1 MILKS
6 VYLNNF
12 RQFVDE
18 KIEFSLDKDHNITLV
33 RGENSSGKTTLANAI
48 TWCLF
53 ADAKLDGTL
62 INKLVWQN
70 AKLHEKLTVK
80 VEIELIHAEDEYTI
94 TTTQDYQIV
103 QGISANAKNRPQP
116 IGGIVRKISYKG
128 VSTQWVKEEVPKEK
142 IENTIQKIVPQ
153 ELSEYFFIKA
163 EQMRDM
169 EQGVSKGDGRSF
181 EKAVKRIL
189 GFDAIENAIK
199 HSAEA
204 IRVLNSRLELG
215 ADEKVKK
222 LQDNIDWYEKQIA
235 TCKENI
241 RKYREDIE
249 EHDKEI
255 KDMENRIKDGA
266 EGEQDQLKLERVQQ
280 DFKSYSKYLV
290 NAEAT
295 LFSDFSE
302 YFVSNC
308 YQEFLPTLLTKLESV
323 DLKGRDIPD
332 ATATTIKWILDQKEC
347 ICGRKFEE
355 GDDVWEAISSWIKT
369 LPPENLGNCASRF
382 IENIESRQ
390 EKVFDL
396 KAEYNKYIENKEEWE
411 RKKDDAKQE
420 IKRLSERLKSY
431 QSTKDFQERKMRAE
445 SDKRSKESSIKSFE
459 RKIAEEFEPRMRKD
473 KQALDK
479 FAQANDRN
487 QLIKRRGVALTTI
500 YKHFKNFNE
509 KQKNGLNIILNN
521 KVNEFFSSV
530 FSNDYK
536 ISISDKYLIRL
547 VDNDGEI
554 VGAGGAQS
562 VSVVLAFITSLLKL
576 SQQIHYGKLDE
587 IEDKDLLKA
596 EPYPLVLDAP
606 FSTFDEERI
615 KSVAPKLSDLT
626 EQVIIFTKDPECGIL
641 TDIIMDK
648 VGKYYTLKSA
658 TRNEKDEKE
667 VWSTHIE
674 GGNNAN

>member
-6 VYLNNF
+6 LYLNNF

-18 KIEFSLDKDHNITLV
+18 KIEFSLDKEHNITLV
-33 RGENSSGKTTLANAI
+33 RGDNSAGKTTLANAI

-53 ADAKLDGTL
+53 ADAKLEGTL
-62 INKLVWQN
+62 INKLVWEN
-70 AKLHEKLTVK
+70 TKLHEKLTVK
-80 VEIELIHAEDEYTI
+80 VEIVLIHAEDEYTI
-94 TTTQDYQIV
+94 TTTQDFQIV
-103 QGISANAKNRPQP
+103 QGISANSKCRPQP

-181 EKAVKRIL
+181 EKAVKKIL
-189 GFDAIENAIK
+189 GFDAVENAIK
-199 HSAEA
+199 HLAEA
-204 IRVLNSRLELG
+204 IKVLNSRLELN
-215 ADEKVKK
+215 ANEQVAK
-222 LQDNIDWYEKQIA
+222 LQKSIDWYETKIQEYKNQI
-235 TCKENI
+235 
-241 RKYREDIE
+241 EDWK
-249 EHDKEI
+249 KEI
-255 KDMENRIKDGA
+255 ADCDQEIEDMAKRIKDGA
-266 EGEQDQLKLERVQQ
+266 EGEEAQLKLEQAQQ
-280 DFKSYSKYLV
+280 DYKSYSKYLV
-290 NAEAT
+290 NAETT
-295 LFSDFSE
+295 LFNHFSE

-308 YQEFLPTLLTKLESV
+308 YQEFLPILLAKLETV
-323 DLKGRDIPD
+323 DLKGKDIPD

-355 GDDVWEAISSWIKT
+355 GDSIWETINSWIKS

-390 EKVFDL
+390 ENVFDL
-396 KAEYNKYIENKEEWE
+396 EVEYNKYLENREEWE

-420 IKRLSERLKSY
+420 IKKLSDKLKSY
-431 QSTKDFQERKMRAE
+431 QSTKDFQERKIKAE
-445 SDKRSKESSIKSFE
+445 NDKQSKESSIKLYNK
-459 RKIAEEFEPRMRKD
+459 KINEEFEPKKKKD
-473 KQALDK
+473 QQALNK
-479 FAQANDRN
+479 YTQANERN
-487 QLIKRRGVALTTI
+487 QLINRRGVALTTI

-509 KQKNGLNIILNN
+509 KQKTGLNNILNC

-536 ISISDKYLIRL
+536 ISISDKYLIKL

-587 IEDKDLLKA
+587 IKDKDLLKA

-606 FSTFDEERI
+606 FSAFAEERI
-615 KSVAPKLSDLT
+615 KVVAPKLSDLS
-626 EQVIIFTKDPECGIL
+626 EQVIIFTKDPECKIVESCV
-641 TDIIMDK
+641 MDK
-648 VGKYYTLKSA
+648 VGKYYKFTHPIREDGK
-658 TRNEKDEKE
+658 EE

-674 GGNNAN
+674 GGNDAN